1 MDKKRSVFIELKTAL
16 TIDRTAVT
24 SRALYPRKIL
34 NYQKGIHSFTSCTWL
49 EFSKKGIK
57 VTMLK
62 KILNVT
68 VLSRKLILLLFIQ
81 LFIQLNSLRRT
92 VLQILKRV
100 PVGDSES
107 A

>member
-16 TIDRTAVT
+16 TTDRTAVT

-34 NYQKGIHSFTSCTWL
+34 NYQKDIHSFTSCTLL
-49 EFSKKGIK
+49 EFSKKGIQ
-57 VTMLK
+57 VSTLK

-68 VLSRKLILLLFIQ
+68 VLLQKLILLLFIQ
-81 LFIQLNSLRRT
+81 LFIQLNSLRRS
-92 VLQILKRV
+92 VLQISKRA
-100 PVGDSES
+100 PFGDSES

>member
-1 MDKKRSVFIELKTAL
+1 
-16 TIDRTAVT
+16 
-24 SRALYPRKIL
+24 
-34 NYQKGIHSFTSCTWL
+34 
-49 EFSKKGIK
+49 
-57 VTMLK
+57 MLK

-81 LFIQLNSLRRT
+81 LFIPLNSLRRT